1 MATETHKSIYTRNH
15 PFQSTVLVNRLMTLP
30 ESEKE
35 TRHFELSLDVPEM
48 QYTPGDAVGIVPENR
63 PEAVAEV
70 LEALGFTGNERVKD
84 HYDVDIDLEEAL
96 RTRLSIGKLTKSS
109 VAHFVK
115 STGHQTLAPLLES
128 GNKAELDKYLW
139 GREFI
144 DLALECPGAIS
155 DPQELFKAVGRLT
168 PRMYSI
174 ASSQRVHPDCVH
186 TIVRVIRYE
195 TYQRARQGVC
205 SGHLGDRA
213 SDGTTIPI
221 FLHSNNN
228 FRLPVDTAAPI
239 IMIGPGTGIAPFRA
253 FLEEREA
260 TGQTGQNWLF
270 FGEQRS
276 ATDFLYQDDLMR
288 MKAAGVLTRLNTA
301 FSRDQVQKIYVQ
313 DRMRENARELY
324 EWLERGAYFY
334 VCGDAERMAVD
345 VEKALLD
352 IVASQSG
359 GGAERA
365 AEYLAEMKKQKRYLR
380 DVY

>member
-1 MATETHKSIYTRNH
+1 MSAEPHKPTYTRNH
-15 PFQSTVLVNRLMTLP
+15 PYQSTVLVNRLETQP
-30 ESEKE
+30 GSEKE

-48 QYTPGDAVGIVPENR
+48 QYQPGDAVGIVPENR

-70 LEALGFTGNERVKD
+70 LEALSFTGNERVKN
-84 HYDVDIDLEEAL
+84 HYQVDIDLEEAL
-96 RTRLSIGKLTKSS
+96 RTRLSIGKLTKAS

-115 STGHQTLAPLLES
+115 ATGHKELSPLLEPD
-128 GNKAELDKYLW
+128 NRKELETYLW
-139 GREFI
+139 GRELI
-144 DLALECPGAIS
+144 DLVLECPGAID

-174 ASSQRVHPDCVH
+174 ASSQRQHPDAVH
-186 TIVRVIRYE
+186 TIVRVIRYD
-195 TYQRARQGVC
+195 THQRKRQGVC

-228 FRLPVDTAAPI
+228 FRMPQDTATPI
-239 IMIGPGTGIAPFRA
+239 IMIGPGTGLAPFRA

-260 TGQTGQNWLF
+260 TGQSGANWLF

-276 ATDFLYQDDLMR
+276 ATDFLYKEDLTR
-288 MKAAGVLTRLNTA
+288 MQAKGVLTRLDTA
-301 FSRDQVQKIYVQ
+301 FSRDQAQKIYVQ
-313 DRMRENARELY
+313 DRMRENAKELY
-324 EWLERGAYFY
+324 AWLERGAYFY

-352 IVASQSG
+352 IIA
-359 GGAERA
+359 AERGGDEKA
-365 AEYLAEMKKQKRYLR
+365 AEYLAEMKAQKRYLR

>member
-1 MATETHKSIYTRNH
+1 MSAEPHKPTYTRNH
-15 PFQSTVLVNRLMTLP
+15 PYQSTVLVNRLETQP
-30 ESEKE
+30 GSEKE

-48 QYTPGDAVGIVPENR
+48 QYQPGDAVGIVPENR

-70 LEALGFTGNERVKD
+70 LEALSFTGNERVKN
-84 HYDVDIDLEEAL
+84 HYQVDIDLEEAL
-96 RTRLSIGKLTKSS
+96 RTR
-109 VAHFVK
+109 HFVK
-115 STGHQTLAPLLES
+115 ATGHKELSPLLEPD
-128 GNKAELDKYLW
+128 NRKELETYLW
-139 GREFI
+139 GRELI
-144 DLALECPGAIS
+144 DLVLECPGAID

-174 ASSQRVHPDCVH
+174 ASSQRQHPDAVH
-186 TIVRVIRYE
+186 TIVRVIRYD
-195 TYQRARQGVC
+195 THQRKRQGVC

-228 FRLPVDTAAPI
+228 FRMPQDTATPI
-239 IMIGPGTGIAPFRA
+239 IMIGPGTGLAPFRA

-260 TGQTGQNWLF
+260 TGQSGANWLF

-276 ATDFLYQDDLMR
+276 ATDFLYKEDLTR
-288 MKAAGVLTRLNTA
+288 MQAKGVLTRLDTA
-301 FSRDQVQKIYVQ
+301 FSRDQAQKIYVQ
-313 DRMRENARELY
+313 DRMRENAKELY
-324 EWLERGAYFY
+324 AWLERGAYFY

-352 IVASQSG
+352 IIA
-359 GGAERA
+359 AERGGDEKA
-365 AEYLAEMKKQKRYLR
+365 AEYLAEMKAQKRYLR

>member
-1 MATETHKSIYTRNH
+1 MATEAHKSIYTRNH
-15 PFQSTVLVNRLMTLP
+15 PFASTVLVNQLMTLP
-30 ESEKE
+30 SSEKE

-48 QYTPGDAVGIVPENR
+48 QYIPGDAVGIVPENR

-70 LEALGFTGNERVKD
+70 LAALKFTGNERVKD
-84 HYDVDIDLEEAL
+84 LYGVEIDLKEAL
-96 RTRLSIGKLTKSS
+96 RTRLSIGKLTKAS
-109 VAHFVK
+109 VTHFVK
-115 STGHQTLAPLLES
+115 ATGHKTLVPLLEP
-128 GNKAELDKYLW
+128 GNKAALDKYLW

-144 DLALECPGAIS
+144 DLAMECPDAIS

-174 ASSQRVHPDCVH
+174 ASSQLVHPDSVH

-195 TYQRARQGVC
+195 THQRSRQGVC
-205 SGHLGDRA
+205 SGYLGDRTF
-213 SDGTTIPI
+213 DGSTIPI

-228 FRLPVDTAAPI
+228 FRLPENTTAPV

-253 FLEEREA
+253 FLEQRQA
-260 TGQTGQNWLF
+260 TAQTGKNWLF

-276 ATDFLYQDDLMR
+276 ATDFLYKDDLMR
-288 MKAAGVLTRLNTA
+288 IQASGILTRLSTA
-301 FSRDQVQKIYVQ
+301 FSRDQAQKIYVQ
-313 DRMRENARELY
+313 DRMRESAKELY
-324 EWLERGAYFY
+324 AWLEQGAYFY

-352 IVASQSG
+352 IVGTESG

-365 AEYLAEMKKQKRYLR
+365 TAYLAEMKAQKRYLR

>member
-1 MATETHKSIYTRNH
+1 MSAEPHKPTYTRNH
-15 PFQSTVLVNRLMTLP
+15 PYQSTVLVNRLETQP
-30 ESEKE
+30 GSEKE

-48 QYTPGDAVGIVPENR
+48 QYQPGDAVGIVPENR

-70 LEALGFTGNERVKD
+70 LEALSFTGNERVKN
-84 HYDVDIDLEEAL
+84 HYQVDIDLEEAL
-96 RTRLSIGKLTKSS
+96 RTRLSIGTLTKAS

-115 STGHQTLAPLLES
+115 ATGHKELSPLLEPD
-128 GNKAELDKYLW
+128 NRKELETYLW
-139 GREFI
+139 GRELI
-144 DLALECPGAIS
+144 DLVLECPGAID

-174 ASSQRVHPDCVH
+174 ASSQRQHPDAVH
-186 TIVRVIRYE
+186 TIVRVIRYD
-195 TYQRARQGVC
+195 THQRKRQGVC

-228 FRLPVDTAAPI
+228 FRMPQDTATPI
-239 IMIGPGTGIAPFRA
+239 IMIGPGTGLAPFRA

-260 TGQTGQNWLF
+260 TGQSGANWLF

-276 ATDFLYQDDLMR
+276 ATDFLYKEDLTR
-288 MKAAGVLTRLNTA
+288 MQAKGVLTRLDTA
-301 FSRDQVQKIYVQ
+301 FSRDQAQKIYVQ
-313 DRMRENARELY
+313 DRMRENAKELY
-324 EWLERGAYFY
+324 AWLERGAYFY

-352 IVASQSG
+352 IIA
-359 GGAERA
+359 AERGGDEKA
-365 AEYLAEMKKQKRYLR
+365 AEYLAEMKAQKRYLR

>member
-1 MATETHKSIYTRNH
+1 MATETHKPIYTRNH
-15 PFQSTVLVNRLMTLP
+15 PFASTVLVNRLMTLP

-70 LEALGFTGNERVKD
+70 LGALGFTGNERVKD
-84 HYDVDIDLEEAL
+84 HYGVDIDLEEAL

-109 VAHFVK
+109 VSHFVK
-115 STGHQTLAPLLES
+115 ATGHQTLAPLLDA

-144 DLALECPGAIS
+144 DLALECPGAIG

-174 ASSQRVHPDCVH
+174 ASSQRVHPDSVH
-186 TIVRVIRYE
+186 TIVRVIRYD
-195 TYQRARQGVC
+195 TYQRRRQGVC

-213 SDGTTIPI
+213 SDGATMPI

-228 FRLPVDTAAPI
+228 FRLPEDMAAPV

-260 TGQTGQNWLF
+260 TAQAGKNWLF

-276 ATDFLYQDDLMR
+276 ATDFLYKEDLTR
-288 MKAAGVLTRLNTA
+288 MQADGVLTRLSTA
-301 FSRDQVQKIYVQ
+301 FSRDQAQKIYVQ
-313 DRMRENARELY
+313 DRMREHAKELY
-324 EWLERGAYFY
+324 SWLEEGAYFY

-352 IVASQSG
+352 IIGAESG

-365 AEYLAEMKKQKRYLR
+365 AEYLAEMKTQKRYQR